1 MRFQIV
7 HLFISIQAG
16 GPCLFYAMTHTR
28 VPAQAH
34 VCTYVLHRKGC
45 IEPGWEGDAQ
55 LPGLGLVGIG
65 KHLLVNH
72 LGFCGYR
79 RCVH

>member
-1 MRFQIV
+1 M
-7 HLFISIQAG
+7 L
-16 GPCLFYAMTHTR
+16 CAMGHSR

-34 VCTYVLHRKGC
+34 VCVYAPGGNGGL
-45 IEPGWEGDAQ
+45 EPGWEVDAQ
-55 LPGLGLVGIG
+55 LPGLGLVGAG
-65 KHLLVNH
+65 KHLLVTH